1 MTTDLECPMLLLV
14 QADFD
19 GELDA
24 GRAADL
30 IRHRADCTACQTAY
44 ADLMMVHERLTD
56 PTLREKAPDKLRQFL
71 AQQAASANVVALPAK
86 RSRPSPWRAAGSG
99 VAGFAL
105 AAGLALALFQPS
117 SPDPIGLALDDHV
130 RSLQAGHLQDVVSTD
145 RHTVKPWFEGKLE
158 FAPPVKDL
166 AAQAFP
172 LTGGRLD
179 VMGGQTVAAM
189 VYQRGTHPINLL
201 VKPAAQN
208 AKDSDPVTAT
218 RQGFTILHWVQGG
231 MEMWA
236 VSDVEQAQLQEF
248 AKVWRAQP

>member
-1 MTTDLECPMLLLV
+1 MNDLECPMLLLV

-24 GRAADL
+24 GRAVDL
-30 IRHRADCTACQTAY
+30 IRHRADCAACQAAY
-44 ADLMMVHERLTD
+44 AELTMVHDRLTD
-56 PTLREKAPDKLRQFL
+56 PALREKAPDKLRAFL
-71 AQQAASANVVALPAK
+71 ARQSASASVAALPVN
-86 RSRPSPWRAAGSG
+86 RPHSPPWRAVGSG

-117 SPDPIGLALDDHV
+117 GPDPIALALDDHV

-145 RHTVKPWFEGKLE
+145 RHTVKPWFEGKLG

-166 AAQAFP
+166 AAQQFP

-201 VKPAAQN
+201 VKPAAQG
-208 AKDSDPVTAT
+208 ARDSEPATAT
-218 RQGFTILHWVQGG
+218 RQGFTILHWVQDG

-236 VSDVEQAQLQEF
+236 ISDVEQAQLQEF
-248 AKVWRAQP
+248 ARLWRAQS

>member
-1 MTTDLECPMLLLV
+1 MNECPMVLLV

-30 IRHRADCTACQTAY
+30 IRHRAGCAECQAAY
-44 ADLMMVHERLTD
+44 ADLMIVHERLAE
-56 PTLREKAPDKLRQFL
+56 PGLREKAPDKLRQFL
-71 AQQAASANVVALPAK
+71 AQQSAAVTVLPV

-105 AAGLALALFQPS
+105 AAGLALALFRPAG
-117 SPDPIGLALDDHV
+117 PDPIALALDDHM
-130 RSLQAGHLQDVVSTD
+130 RSLQSGHLQDVVSTD
-145 RHTVKPWFEGKLE
+145 RHTVKPWFEGKLD

-166 AAQAFP
+166 ATQQFP

-179 VMGGQTVAAM
+179 VLDGRTVAAM

-201 VKPAAQN
+201 VKPAQDAR
-208 AKDSDPVTAT
+208 DSNPTVTT
-218 RQGFTILHWVQGG
+218 RNGFTIIHWVQSG

-236 VSDVEQAQLQEF
+236 VSDVEQAQLEEF
-248 AKVWRAQP
+248 AKLWRAQP